1 MSAEKALLAGM
12 RAAIME
18 HADIQG
24 VLGDP
29 TRVYDDPPPDVTFPY
44 VTLGRM
50 ESRPVD
56 ASSSDAL
63 EHVITLHA
71 WSRYGGRAEAL
82 DVIAALRAALHNA
95 SLDVV
100 GFKLVLMLATFADVF
115 RSGDGRT
122 THGVLRLRAITEPQE
137 D

>member
-1 MSAEKALLAGM
+1 MSAETALLAAM

-18 HADIQG
+18 HADVQAA
-24 VLGDP
+24 LGDP
-29 TRVYDDPPPDVTFPY
+29 ARVYDDPPPDVTFPY

-50 ESRPVD
+50 ETRPAD
-56 ASSSDAL
+56 TSGGEAS
-63 EHVITLHA
+63 EHVVTLHA

-95 SLDVV
+95 PLAIA
-100 GFKLVLMLATFADVF
+100 GRKLVLLLATFSDVF

-122 THGVLRLRAITEPQE
+122 THGVLRLRAITEAV
-137 D
+137 